1 MSDRRASDQFIWAK
15 AKGYI
20 GRLVYVSTL
29 DGKLWALDAAL
40 GGAVVWNVNTG
51 SGPMLSSSIHRLE
64 LTNNGQWV
72 RMIPSLSGGL
82 YRFNG
87 DSIEPVPVTADNLLQ
102 SSGFLF
108 SDDLVISGGKES
120 QTYGVDARSGRV
132 MYHCSMHGCQN
143 YTEDGLESDGV
154 MVIQRVTQT
163 VRAVEAR
170 SGAERWNF
178 SVGHHDLK
186 LMADLN
192 SDCHSTGSPPSTD
205 DLYFELKIIV
215 PEGLVCALSKVEP
228 GRILWKHKSS
238 YRPSLLQFDTPVVS
252 AWHHKEGKMTEV
264 DLFSGARMFN
274 DNMGSITPSLYIGM
288 HNKQLYI
295 QESVTV
301 QRSVGNWA
309 SNLLTD
315 ESSNNLRIPW
325 HPVPATST
333 ALGLLDD
340 QLLTSED
347 PTTDDESQASTTAI
361 SVLYGSSYVNGNG
374 FFLFSEES
382 LKKTKHSQCLKNATL
397 SLDGDTI
404 TMEGDDD
411 NDYFSEEETPVQIII
426 VSLWFWWKE
435 VLVISCTTALL
446 FNLMITQRFLH
457 IFANQ
462 QKNVIVQKEVIVVE
476 KHIPMKQDTDSGVD
490 MRLSLRSHSDPGS
503 TVLTPEFISRYL
515 TDFDPV
521 RCLGKGGFG
530 IVFEA
535 KNKIDD
541 WHYAIKRIALPN
553 RQESR
558 DRVMRE
564 VKALAKL
571 DHQHIVRYF
580 NAWLECPPP
589 GWQEDQDKLCP
600 LNGQLSYSEDA
611 TTDGTEQSR
620 EKTHVNNKSLI
631 DNSSVYLNLC
641 NGKGLDPLLMG
652 SIKDNFSNCL
662 PSDISDSFIKFE
674 ASEGYEESERRE
686 ESVIN
691 VNSASSETGDSPFG
705 YFGNQHKSNSD
716 EMKQVVVKRP
726 MSLQISSGGGVIVP
740 VKASRMFLFIQMQL
754 CRKESLREWLKDN
767 VGPRD
772 KRTVLNMFLQI
783 LDAVE
788 YVHLQGLIHRDL
800 KPSNI
805 FFSLDGQI
813 KVGDF
818 GLVTAMVESGDQR
831 TPGGDGDTFLGDEI
845 HTAQVGTQLYMS
857 PEQSKGLPYNYK
869 VDIYSLGVILV
880 ELLVPFGTE
889 MERIR
894 TLLGVRKNKLPPH
907 FKQDY
912 SEEVGTLLQTSLF

>member
-1 MSDRRASDQFIWAK
+1 M
-15 AKGYI
+15 
-20 GRLVYVSTL
+20 
-29 DGKLWALDAAL
+29 
-40 GGAVVWNVNTG
+40 
-51 SGPMLSSSIHRLE
+51 
-64 LTNNGQWV
+64 
-72 RMIPSLSGGL
+72 
-82 YRFNG
+82 
-87 DSIEPVPVTADNLLQ
+87 NLPTT
-102 SSGFLF
+102 SGFLGIQYRQKF
-108 SDDLVISGGKES
+108 CYSG
-120 QTYGVDARSGRV
+120 
-132 MYHCSMHGCQN
+132 
-143 YTEDGLESDGV
+143 
-154 MVIQRVTQT
+154 
-163 VRAVEAR
+163 
-170 SGAERWNF
+170 
-178 SVGHHDLK
+178 
-186 LMADLN
+186 
-192 SDCHSTGSPPSTD
+192 
-205 DLYFELKIIV
+205 
-215 PEGLVCALSKVEP
+215 
-228 GRILWKHKSS
+228 
-238 YRPSLLQFDTPVVS
+238 
-252 AWHHKEGKMTEV
+252 
-264 DLFSGARMFN
+264 
-274 DNMGSITPSLYIGM
+274 
-288 HNKQLYI
+288 
-295 QESVTV
+295 
-301 QRSVGNWA
+301 
-309 SNLLTD
+309 
-315 ESSNNLRIPW
+315 
-325 HPVPATST
+325 T

-340 QLLTSED
+340 HLLTSED
-347 PTTDDESQASTTAI
+347 TTNDDESQASTTAI

-397 SLDGDTI
+397 SLDGDI
-404 TMEGDDD
+404 IAIEGDD
-411 NDYFSEEETPVQIII
+411 NDDDFFSEEETPVQIII

-435 VLVISCTTALL
+435 VLVISCTTAVL

-462 QKNVIVQKEVIVVE
+462 HNNVIVQKEVIVVE

-503 TVLTPEFISRYL
+503 TVLAPEFISRYL

-553 RQESR
+553 SQESR

-600 LNGQLSYSEDA
+600 LKSLQESKSLPSRNLQESKSLASRSLQESKSLASRSLQESKSLASRSLQESKRVPSKGLQESKSLPSKGLQESKNLSSKILQDIKSLLSKVHQENKSLPSKGLQKIKSLLSNQKIKSLSSKGLQESKNLPSKDLQKINSLSFKGLQESKSLPSKSRQGNKRLPSKGLDQLSYSEDV

-620 EKTHVNNKSLI
+620 KKNHVNNKSLI

-641 NGKGLDPLLMG
+641 NRKGLDPLLMG
-652 SIKDNFSNCL
+652 NIKDSFCNRL

-674 ASEGYEESERRE
+674 ASEGYEASERRE

-691 VNSASSETGDSPFG
+691 VNSASSETGDSPYGHFE
-705 YFGNQHKSNSD
+705 YQHKSNSH

-912 SEEVGTLLQTSLF
+912 SEEYGLLHLMLSHYPDQRPTTYGIRARAPFNQETESDEWHFDLPSSRRRTMSNTFSNTSSLDSSCEQKELVKQSC

>member
-1 MSDRRASDQFIWAK
+1 MTHK
-15 AKGYI
+15 
-20 GRLVYVSTL
+20 RLVYVSTL

-132 MYHCSMHGCQN
+132 M
-143 YTEDGLESDGV
+143 
-154 MVIQRVTQT
+154 
-163 VRAVEAR
+163 
-170 SGAERWNF
+170 WNF

-192 SDCHSTGSPPSTD
+192 SDCHSTSSPPSTD

-228 GRILWKHKSS
+228 GRILWKHK
-238 YRPSLLQFDTPVVS
+238 FDTPVVS
-252 AWHHKEGKMTEV
+252 AWHHREGKMTEV

-404 TMEGDDD
+404 TMKGGDDSD
-411 NDYFSEEETPVQIII
+411 FFSEEETPVQIII
-426 VSLWFWWKE
+426 
-435 VLVISCTTALL
+435 
-446 FNLMITQRFLH
+446 
-457 IFANQ
+457 
-462 QKNVIVQKEVIVVE
+462 EVIVVE

-600 LNGQLSYSEDA
+600 LNGQLSYSEDV

-620 EKTHVNNKSLI
+620 NKTRVNNKYLI

-652 SIKDNFSNCL
+652 SIKDNFSNRL

-674 ASEGYEESERRE
+674 ASELYEESERRE

-705 YFGNQHKSNSD
+705 HFGNQHKSNSD

-912 SEEVGTLLQTSLF
+912 SEEYGLLHLMLSHYPDQRPTTYGIRARAPFNQETESDEWHFDLPSSRRRTMSNTFSNTSSLDSSCEQKELVKQSC

>member
-1 MSDRRASDQFIWAK
+1 MEISFVLSYIFFILFILISSLS
-15 AKGYI
+15 I
-20 GRLVYVSTL
+20 GNSIDDVEIGELPFCDPDNARSNGEIKKLVYVSTL
-29 DGKLWALDAAL
+29 DGRLWALDAAL

-132 MYHCSMHGCQN
+132 MYHCSMQGCQN
-143 YTEDGLESDGV
+143 FTEDGPESDGV

-186 LMADLN
+186 LMADLG
-192 SDCHSTGSPPSTD
+192 SDCHSTNLPPSTD
-205 DLYFELKIIV
+205 VLDFELKIIV

-228 GRILWKHKSS
+228 GRILWKHK
-238 YRPSLLQFDTPVVS
+238 FDTPVVS
-252 AWHHKEGKMTEV
+252 AWHHREGKMTEV

-325 HPVPATST
+325 HPVPAKST

-340 QLLTSED
+340 HLLTSED
-347 PTTDDESQASTTAI
+347 TTNDDESQASTTAI

-397 SLDGDTI
+397 SLDGDI
-404 TMEGDDD
+404 IAIEGDD
-411 NDYFSEEETPVQIII
+411 NDDDFFSEEETPVQIII

-435 VLVISCTTALL
+435 VLVISCTTAVL

-462 QKNVIVQKEVIVVE
+462 HNNVIVQKEVIVVE

-503 TVLTPEFISRYL
+503 TVLAPEFISRYL

-553 RQESR
+553 R
-558 DRVMRE
+558 
-564 VKALAKL
+564 
-571 DHQHIVRYF
+571 
-580 NAWLECPPP
+580 
-589 GWQEDQDKLCP
+589 
-600 LNGQLSYSEDA
+600 
-611 TTDGTEQSR
+611 
-620 EKTHVNNKSLI
+620 
-631 DNSSVYLNLC
+631 
-641 NGKGLDPLLMG
+641 
-652 SIKDNFSNCL
+652 
-662 PSDISDSFIKFE
+662 
-674 ASEGYEESERRE
+674 
-686 ESVIN
+686 
-691 VNSASSETGDSPFG
+691 
-705 YFGNQHKSNSD
+705 
-716 EMKQVVVKRP
+716 
-726 MSLQISSGGGVIVP
+726 
-740 VKASRMFLFIQMQL
+740 
-754 CRKESLREWLKDN
+754 
-767 VGPRD
+767 
-772 KRTVLNMFLQI
+772 
-783 LDAVE
+783 
-788 YVHLQGLIHRDL
+788 
-800 KPSNI
+800 
-805 FFSLDGQI
+805 
-813 KVGDF
+813 
-818 GLVTAMVESGDQR
+818 
-831 TPGGDGDTFLGDEI
+831 
-845 HTAQVGTQLYMS
+845 
-857 PEQSKGLPYNYK
+857 
-869 VDIYSLGVILV
+869 
-880 ELLVPFGTE
+880 
-889 MERIR
+889 
-894 TLLGVRKNKLPPH
+894 
-907 FKQDY
+907 
-912 SEEVGTLLQTSLF
+912 

>member
-1 MSDRRASDQFIWAK
+1 MQQQDVPIEESRNTLIGPIGHSLESAAAHHVSGVRALGTSQTDLQHTKKLVDVIKETKPIHQLLGPSAVSQHQRIHGATEHPDVSFTDPCRKLELARSAPDLGMDQFWPDIIFPHGEDEVLNELSTKPRKINIRLKSKEFKSDSRKIEPVRVERFAYRLHSPALYLEPCDQQCGGEERVWQLDKSVLEPRIEPRTPAQK
-15 AKGYI
+15 SGGTLHQELGGLNLEEVNLHLRG
-20 GRLVYVSTL
+20 GRVENHLGKTIPSSPDRDSNLDLPVLGGRAQHDLRVSQLRHRGGLVYVSTL

-215 PEGLVCALSKVEP
+215 PEGLV
-228 GRILWKHKSS
+228 
-238 YRPSLLQFDTPVVS
+238 
-252 AWHHKEGKMTEV
+252 
-264 DLFSGARMFN
+264 
-274 DNMGSITPSLYIGM
+274 
-288 HNKQLYI
+288 
-295 QESVTV
+295 
-301 QRSVGNWA
+301 
-309 SNLLTD
+309 
-315 ESSNNLRIPW
+315 
-325 HPVPATST
+325 
-333 ALGLLDD
+333 
-340 QLLTSED
+340 
-347 PTTDDESQASTTAI
+347 
-361 SVLYGSSYVNGNG
+361 
-374 FFLFSEES
+374 
-382 LKKTKHSQCLKNATL
+382 
-397 SLDGDTI
+397 
-404 TMEGDDD
+404 
-411 NDYFSEEETPVQIII
+411 
-426 VSLWFWWKE
+426 
-435 VLVISCTTALL
+435 
-446 FNLMITQRFLH
+446 
-457 IFANQ
+457 
-462 QKNVIVQKEVIVVE
+462 
-476 KHIPMKQDTDSGVD
+476 
-490 MRLSLRSHSDPGS
+490 HSDPGS

-571 DHQHIVRYF
+571 DHQHIVR
-580 NAWLECPPP
+580 
-589 GWQEDQDKLCP
+589 
-600 LNGQLSYSEDA
+600 
-611 TTDGTEQSR
+611 
-620 EKTHVNNKSLI
+620 
-631 DNSSVYLNLC
+631 
-641 NGKGLDPLLMG
+641 
-652 SIKDNFSNCL
+652 
-662 PSDISDSFIKFE
+662 
-674 ASEGYEESERRE
+674 
-686 ESVIN
+686 
-691 VNSASSETGDSPFG
+691 
-705 YFGNQHKSNSD
+705 
-716 EMKQVVVKRP
+716 
-726 MSLQISSGGGVIVP
+726 GVIVP

-767 VGPRD
+767 VGPRV

-788 YVHLQGLIHRDL
+788 Y
-800 KPSNI
+800 PSNI

-912 SEEVGTLLQTSLF
+912 SEEYGLLHLMLSHYPDQRPTTYGIRARAPFNQETESDEWHFDLPSSRRRTMSNTFSNTSSLDSSCEQKELVKQSC